1 MKKILLPILTVG
13 LLSSLAGCSD
23 INDELK
29 TLSEDTNKQLPKKL
43 NPFVTMEKTE
53 SKDHGFSIFYTMTRV
68 TAEEIDDDT
77 IATTKKM
84 VVDLTCKEEEMKGYL
99 DQDVEITYVLNDK
112 NGEHV
117 RDISVKKKDCPEL

>member
-77 IATTKKM
+77 IATTKQM
-84 VVDLTCKEEEMKGYL
+84 VVDLTCKDGDIKDYL
-99 DQDVEITYVLNDK
+99 EQDVEITYVLNDK

>member
-13 LLSSLAGCSD
+13 VLSSLAGCSD

-29 TLSEDTNKQLPKKL
+29 TLAEDTNKHLPRTL
-43 NPFVTMEKTE
+43 NSFVIMEKTE
-53 SKDHGFSIFYTMTRV
+53 AKDHGFSIFYTMTKV
-68 TAEEIDDDT
+68 TAEDMTDDI

-84 VVDLTCKEEEMKGYL
+84 VVELTCKDEDMKGYL
-99 DQDVEITYVLNDK
+99 DQDVEITYVMNDK

-117 RDISVKKKDCPEL
+117 RDISVKKKDCSEL